1 MQGWQLQ
8 QSFPKKLRL
17 NNKHV
22 KTFQVSVKMSGRNS
36 CEDPTLTY
44 STRNL
49 TVKVNPQKGLEVLV
63 CYLPHREGLLGGL
76 GQEAQ
81 EDADGVLGWDCKEM
95 DVAATRQA
103 KQAPAA

>member
-1 MQGWQLQ
+1 
-8 QSFPKKLRL
+8 
-17 NNKHV
+17 
-22 KTFQVSVKMSGRNS
+22 MSPAAGRNV
-36 CEDPTLTY
+36 CKYPTLMY

-49 TVKVNPQKGLEVLV
+49 TVKVNPKKGLEVLV

-81 EDADGVLGWDCKEM
+81 EDADGVLGWDCEEV

-103 KQAPAA
+103 KQASVA